1 MTGFRQFLTLIGTVA
16 MTMPGLVNGTEPTA
30 ASVAEDAAARMTKAV
45 DKHVF
50 ESILR
55 LLPPPESLRL
65 VLVARQYAA
74 ALNCDGYEVD
84 QQKFSS
90 VMNDIVATL
99 TPLTEPGQNNLPV
112 DAVMAGYHASLGG
125 QLAVAAY
132 DKDAYCTNAAQIRTA
147 LAGDTEGRVS
157 IWKAAN

>member
-16 MTMPGLVNGTEPTA
+16 MTMPGLVNGTEPAA

-50 ESILR
+50 DSILR

-74 ALNCDGYEVD
+74 ALNCEGYEVD

-99 TPLTEPGQNNLPV
+99 TPLTEPGQNNL
-112 DAVMAGYHASLGG
+112 AGYHASLGG

>member
-1 MTGFRQFLTLIGTVA
+1 MTGSRKFLTLIGTVA
-16 MTMPGLVNGTEPTA
+16 LTMSGLANGTEPA
-30 ASVAEDAAARMTKAV
+30 VAPVAEDAAERMTKAV

-65 VLVARQYAA
+65 VLVARQYGA
-74 ALNCDGYEVD
+74 ALSCEGYEVD

-90 VMNDIVATL
+90 IMNDIVATL

-112 DAVMAGYHASLGG
+112 DVVMAGYHASLGG
-125 QLAVAAY
+125 QIAVAAY
-132 DKDAYCTNAAQIRTA
+132 DKDAYCTDAATIRTA
-147 LAGDTEGRVS
+147 LAGDTEGRVL